1 MIHDDDVKN
10 VLQKDGVDLIDL
22 HSFENNTCTSIEEV
36 KEKFGDASWATRIVY
51 NERFGGVLIRQ
62 FPGSGNRMHYH
73 SDADECWV
81 ILEGEWDWFIEG
93 EGTQRVKQNDI
104 VLVKSNTRHKITCV
118 GDKPGIRFAITKPD
132 VDHIYDE

>member
-22 HSFENNTCTSIEEV
+22 HSYENNTCTSIEEV
-36 KEKFGDASWATRIVY
+36 KEKFGDASWATRIAY

-73 SDADECWV
+73 PDWDEWWYIV
-81 ILEGEWDWFIEG
+81 EGEWEWNIEG
-93 EGTQRVKQNDI
+93 KPKKVVKGDVVFINRNR
-104 VLVKSNTRHKITCV
+104 KHKR
-118 GDKPGIRFAITKPD
+118 DKHTNRFVD
-132 VDHIYDE
+132 VA